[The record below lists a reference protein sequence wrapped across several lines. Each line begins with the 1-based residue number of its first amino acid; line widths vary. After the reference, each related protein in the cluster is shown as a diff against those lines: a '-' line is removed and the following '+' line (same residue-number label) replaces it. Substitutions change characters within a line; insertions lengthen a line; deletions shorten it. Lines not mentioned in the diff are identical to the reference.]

1 MDLML
6 KSIINYVSRR
16 SGVDLSGYRE
26 NYLKRRIDFRMKL
39 LGLEDYL
46 KYFRLLQNNE
56 KEVFELLN
64 TITINVTEFMRD
76 VTPFQFFM
84 KRILPEIA
92 EKKKKIGSKTL
103 RFWSAGC
110 SYGEEA
116 YSIVICALEALGNNW
131 SIIVYGTDIDE
142 NCLKKAKEGFYRSEQ
157 LKNLSKNI
165 IDKYFEKEENGY
177 RVKNSLKKYVKFKRH
192 DLTRDEPISKYL
204 DTIFCRNVMIYFTES
219 QKIKVINDFY
229 NSLIGGGYLII
240 GKSETLPAMFRDRFI
255 AVNLKDKIYK
265 KNNNKF

>member
-1 MDLML
+1 M
-6 KSIINYVSRR
+6 
-16 SGVDLSGYRE
+16 
-26 NYLKRRIDFRMKL
+26 
-39 LGLEDYL
+39 
-46 KYFRLLQNNE
+46 
-56 KEVFELLN
+56 
-64 TITINVTEFMRD
+64 
-76 VTPFQFFM
+76 
-84 KRILPEIA
+84 
-92 EKKKKIGSKTL
+92 
-103 RFWSAGC
+103 
-110 SYGEEA
+110 
-116 YSIVICALEALGNNW
+116 
-131 SIIVYGTDIDE
+131 
-142 NCLKKAKEGFYRSEQ
+142 
-157 LKNLSKNI
+157 SKNI